1 MKITTKKHTQGK
13 WYPAQH
19 FRKDGSLG
27 PLKIENITTVIA
39 EITYRE
45 QAEMHANANLIAT
58 APDLLAR
65 LEQVTEWMRS
75 HTGPSDGTHDMLV
88 RAVLAITVAGGT
100 IR

>member
-1 MKITTKKHTQGK
+1 MSAPTTHTHGK
-13 WYPAQH
+13 WYPSQH
-19 FRKDGSLG
+19 LCRDGSLG
-27 PLKIENITTVIA
+27 PLKIENGTTVIA

-45 QAEMHANANLIAT
+45 PEEMAANARLIAT
-58 APDLLAR
+58 APDLLAS

-75 HTGPSDGTHDMLV
+75 HTGPNDGTHDMLV